1 MDKPAEARNEAGSG
15 DEQFPRVTRERSSGA
30 GSPEGSSNELKLPW
44 SAGSRQRDGRK
55 TEKRL
60 AKKLG
65 AKVHP
70 ASGALRIKNDASDE
84 TILYE
89 IKDANKVHNIK
100 AVELLKL
107 WKEAT
112 MADKDAIYLVRFGN
126 GITMYGVVERE

>member
-1 MDKPAEARNEAGSG
+1 M
-15 DEQFPRVTRERSSGA
+15 
-30 GSPEGSSNELKLPW
+30 
-44 SAGSRQRDGRK
+44 
-55 TEKRL
+55 
-60 AKKLG
+60 
-65 AKVHP
+65 HP

-112 MADKDAIYLVRFGN
+112 MADKDAIYLVKFGN